1 MKKMIACQLKRLQ
14 RFSVPPTDVLI
25 HRKLDEVTDALFQHR
40 DRCEESKLE
49 RKGAFR
55 VHPDDE
61 YKPMDPIHNAVMG
74 ARVMGL
80 VDEVKREAEDRD
92 RDPDPNLKRKNAG
105 YF

>member
-1 MKKMIACQLKRLQ
+1 MIACQLKRLP
-14 RFSVPPTDVLI
+14 RFSVPPADVLMQ
-25 HRKLDEVTDALFQHR
+25 RKLDEVTDAIFQHR
-40 DRCEESKLE
+40 DRCEKSKLE

-74 ARVMGL
+74 ARVRGL
-80 VDEVKREAEDRD
+80 VEEVKRERD
-92 RDPDPNLKRKNAG
+92 GSLDPKLERKNAG